1 MQHFFI
7 AGAIGIVATGVFAC
21 RASAKK
27 KPKLE
32 LFDTHTC
39 FFDPTHPEGVP
50 WSGKGNKRL
59 FRPTLP
65 DEFKRV
71 ATKFFHGNSQT
82 AFRWQNR

>member
-1 MQHFFI
+1 MQHFSI
-7 AGAIGIVATGVFAC
+7 AGVIGIVATGLFAC
-21 RASAKK
+21 LASARKK
-27 KPKLE
+27 TKLK
-32 LFDTHTC
+32 LIDMHTC
-39 FFDPTHPEGVP
+39 FFDPTRPEGVP

-82 AFRWQNR
+82 AFRWQDR